1 VDADAEIKPY
11 SGPARGWGSV
21 KAVGA
26 ILTQEQVALLGSEI
40 LLKQNKTDGVMC
52 VSCSWAKPAS
62 PHPFEF
68 CENGAKATA
77 WEITTKTTT
86 PEFFSKHTLTEL
98 RTWTW
103 KTMGGSPMHRWPQE
117 RKDPRVALTR
127 SGRAELRFTHE
138 VVDLG
143 EQIRR
148 PIRLTDKAA
157 VIRNLGAT
165 RLSVPGSNHE
175 KHTGP
180 PCMDLSREIHTVQCP
195 GHLNVSEK

>member
-1 VDADAEIKPY
+1 VDAEAEIKPY

-77 WEITTKTTT
+77 WEITTKTAT

-98 RTWTW
+98 RTW
-103 KTMGGSPMHRWPQE
+103 S
-117 RKDPRVALTR
+117 D
-127 SGRAELRFTHE
+127 
-138 VVDLG
+138 
-143 EQIRR
+143 
-148 PIRLTDKAA
+148 
-157 VIRNLGAT
+157 
-165 RLSVPGSNHE
+165 
-175 KHTGP
+175 
-180 PCMDLSREIHTVQCP
+180 MDLEDNGRLPHAPVASGKKRSACRTDAIGKSRTTIYA
-195 GHLNVSEK
+195 